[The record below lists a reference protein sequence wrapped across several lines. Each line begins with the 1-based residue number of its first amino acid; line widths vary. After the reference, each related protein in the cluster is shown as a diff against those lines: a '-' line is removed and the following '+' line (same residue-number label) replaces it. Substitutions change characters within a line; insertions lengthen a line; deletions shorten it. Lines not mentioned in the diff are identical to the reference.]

1 MSEELVTIATSENV
15 MEAEF
20 LENHLRDEGFDVFIA
35 DNNIVGANA
44 FLAPAVGWIKIKV
57 PGSQAEE
64 ARSFVEELRSAEIIY
79 DEDFPEN
86 QD

>member
-1 MSEELVTIATSENV
+1 MSDELVVIATSENV

-57 PGSQAEE
+57 PQSQAEE
-64 ARSFVEELRSAEIIY
+64 AKAFVEELRNAEIVY
-79 DEDFPEN
+79 DDEFPEN